1 MDYFSESQNEI
12 RRMEMLKAVLP
23 YIPVSM
29 QKFLNIYMGFS
40 ELFNAIN
47 MIRNGPI
54 LYTDSIIDKSK
65 LGNTDE
71 LLGVLRGFCSPKENE
86 LIDMFFNM
94 SKVMNMYDNY
104 KDIFSMFQMPQ
115 GSDEEKKQEN
125 YTSNTNADYSNQE
138 TENQKNNSPFSQMN
152 PMAMMNMMNQF
163 KGSKEIDDIFN
174 NFLKQ

>member
-54 LYTDSIIDKSK
+54 LYTDSITDKSK

-71 LLGVLRGFCSPKENE
+71 LLGVLRVFW
-86 LIDMFFNM
+86 
-94 SKVMNMYDNY
+94 
-104 KDIFSMFQMPQ
+104 
-115 GSDEEKKQEN
+115 
-125 YTSNTNADYSNQE
+125 
-138 TENQKNNSPFSQMN
+138 
-152 PMAMMNMMNQF
+152 
-163 KGSKEIDDIFN
+163 
-174 NFLKQ
+174 

>member
-1 MDYFSESQNEI
+1 MDYFSENQNEI

-29 QKFLNIYMGFS
+29 QKFLNIYLGFG

-47 MIRNGPI
+47 IIRNGPI
-54 LYTDSIIDKSK
+54 LYVDNIHADKSK

-71 LLGVLRGFCSPKENE
+71 LLKVLRGFCSPKENE
-86 LIDMFFNM
+86 IIDMFFNM
-94 SKVMNMYDNY
+94 SKMMSMYDSY
-104 KDIFSMFQMPQ
+104 KDMFDMFKTPENP
-115 GSDEEKKQEN
+115 GENTKQE
-125 YTSNTNADYSNQE
+125 TQKA
-138 TENQKNNSPFSQMN
+138 ENPQNNSAFPQIN

-174 NFLKQ
+174 EFLK

>member
-1 MDYFSESQNEI
+1 MDHFSESQNEI

-29 QKFLNIYMGFS
+29 QKFLNIYLGFS

-47 MIRNGPI
+47 IIRNGPI
-54 LYTDSIIDKSK
+54 LYTDTITDKNK
-65 LGNTDE
+65 LGNTEE

-86 LIDMFFNM
+86 MIDMFFNM
-94 SKVMNMYDNY
+94 SKVMNMYDSY
-104 KDIFSMFQMPQ
+104 KDMFTMFQPESSGEGNHSANMAST
-115 GSDEEKKQEN
+115 GSPETDFQKQEN
-125 YTSNTNADYSNQE
+125 S
-138 TENQKNNSPFSQMN
+138 SPFSQMN

-174 NFLKQ
+174 NFLNQ

>member
-1 MDYFSESQNEI
+1 MDHFSESQNEI

-29 QKFLNIYMGFS
+29 QKFLNIYLGFS

-54 LYTDSIIDKSK
+54 LYADSIADKSK
-65 LGNTDE
+65 LGNMDE

-94 SKVMNMYDNY
+94 SKMMNMYDSY
-104 KDIFSMFQMPQ
+104 KDMFSMFQTPE
-115 GSDEEKKQEN
+115 GPDKEN
-125 YTSNTNADYSNQE
+125 KAQNHTADTNTDSQS
-138 TENQKNNSPFSQMN
+138 QKNNSLFSQMN

>member
-1 MDYFSESQNEI
+1 MDYFSENQNEI

-29 QKFLNIYMGFS
+29 QKFLNIYVGFT

-47 MIRNGPI
+47 IIRNGPI
-54 LYTDSIIDKSK
+54 LYADSIADKSK
-65 LGNTDE
+65 LGNMEE
-71 LLGVLRGFCSPKENE
+71 LLSVLRGFCSPKENE
-86 LIDMFFNM
+86 MIDMFFNM
-94 SKVMNMYDNY
+94 SKMMNMYDSY
-104 KDIFSMFQMPQ
+104 KDMFAMFQTPE
-115 GSDEEKKQEN
+115 GSDGEKKHEN
-125 YTSNTNADYSNQE
+125 DTAGSCQNQG
-138 TENQKNNSPFSQMN
+138 TENQKNSSLFSQMN